1 MYVYMHINIYTY
13 IKHMHT
19 HTNRYTYIKKSKLKI
34 IRECYGKL
42 YFGNLLSLDMNNLKG
57 N

>member
-1 MYVYMHINIYTY
+1 
-13 IKHMHT
+13 MHT
-19 HTNRYTYIKKSKLKI
+19 YEHKYTSCIKKSKLKI

-57 N
+57 S